1 MALLTE
7 GWKGNEDEEEDVRVY
22 WMNLAKREGTGN

>member
-1 MALLTE
+1 MALLKE
-7 GWKGNEDEEEDVRVY
+7 RWKGNEDEEEDVRGY